1 VLDDDVLPVAII
13 TGASSGIGEALTR
26 HLLAKQW
33 RVVMADINATKGQSL
48 AAELGSNVAF
58 FETDVSSWTSQVKL
72 FEQAYE
78 RSGNRFDFLA
88 SMPEL
93 LMRETSRKVF
103 LKKAMRSED
112 PIISLLRQLDRH
124 NICCSIIC
132 TLSG

>member
-1 VLDDDVLPVAII
+1 MSSPVAII

-78 RSGNRFDFLA
+78 WSGNRFDFLA
-88 SMPEL
+88 SNAGVADERNLPEGL
-93 LMRETSRKVF
+93 LEKGDALRR
-103 LKKAMRSED
+103 
-112 PIISLLRQLDRH
+112 PIISLLRQ
-124 NICCSIIC
+124 
-132 TLSG
+132 T